1 MSKWVSSIPDY
12 KQQAKEKLKS
22 LIENFYPDE
31 SESLEPGSLGA
42 GISAKQDTRD
52 DRLTALI
59 SAAAEPLPDF
69 NSSDFGKF
77 FDRFGN
83 RRVVLLGEA
92 SHGTSDFYRARAE
105 ITKRL
110 IQEHG
115 FNIVAAEADWP
126 DMSAVDRYIRHHSAR
141 VGAEPPFQRF
151 PTWMWRNTDFADLV
165 TWMREYNINHVPEK
179 RVGIYGLDMYSMRE
193 SMAIVLEYLDNVDP
207 QAAAEARE
215 RYACLM
221 PFVREP
227 SSYGIA
233 VLSGGH
239 KKCEKEVIRQ
249 CKELLKKRLE
259 YSALDGY
266 SFFDANMNAKLV
278 ESAEKYYR
286 TMYYGGGKSWN
297 LRDTHMFDT
306 LEGILEAMGPESKAI
321 VWAHNSHIG
330 DARYTDMGIR
340 RQQVNIGQ
348 FVKERFGDQAALIGF
363 GTHTGTVAA
372 ASNWGG
378 PMQVKKV
385 VPSREDSYEW
395 LCHNTQKSRFLL
407 DLTKDKSLNKH
418 LSDPRMERFIGVVY
432 KPETELMSH
441 YSHASLP
448 QQFDA
453 YVWFDETKAVTPL
466 APSMIKSGEPETYP
480 FGL

>member
-1 MSKWVSSIPDY
+1 
-12 KQQAKEKLKS
+12 
-22 LIENFYPDE
+22 
-31 SESLEPGSLGA
+31 
-42 GISAKQDTRD
+42 
-52 DRLTALI
+52 
-59 SAAAEPLPDF
+59 
-69 NSSDFGKF
+69 
-77 FDRFGN
+77 
-83 RRVVLLGEA
+83 
-92 SHGTSDFYRARAE
+92 
-105 ITKRL
+105 L

-193 SMAIVLEYLDNVDP
+193 SIAIVLEYLDNVDP

-221 PFVREP
+221 PFVRGTFLMDKDVPLTNLFLEP

-286 TMYYGGGKSWN
+286 
-297 LRDTHMFDT
+297 
-306 LEGILEAMGPESKAI
+306 
-321 VWAHNSHIG
+321 
-330 DARYTDMGIR
+330 
-340 RQQVNIGQ
+340 
-348 FVKERFGDQAALIGF
+348 
-363 GTHTGTVAA
+363 
-372 ASNWGG
+372 
-378 PMQVKKV
+378 
-385 VPSREDSYEW
+385 
-395 LCHNTQKSRFLL
+395 C
-407 DLTKDKSLNKH
+407 
-418 LSDPRMERFIGVVY
+418 
-432 KPETELMSH
+432 
-441 YSHASLP
+441 
-448 QQFDA
+448 
-453 YVWFDETKAVTPL
+453 
-466 APSMIKSGEPETYP
+466 
-480 FGL
+480 